1 MISRIV
7 PNFWKRS
14 KKRSA
19 ESRARALKSKI
30 IIRRAARRRYSGRF
44 MKDIKAGCRK
54 TIIWIL
60 MTWFVIPT
68 NCFGQGPDILAGW
81 QKPIPG
87 TILIDEFQD
96 INRLQYATIQMLA
109 QPENNL
115 FIVGDDDQSIY
126 GFRGARPDIMLSFPK
141 QYKSLE
147 RVTIG
152 GNYRCTSQILRAATA
167 LIRHN
172 KKRYDKKLLA

>member
-1 MISRIV
+1 MHRREGLLD
-7 PNFWKRS
+7 FDDMMTMTY
-14 KKRSA
+14 
-19 ESRARALKSKI
+19 ELLTQRA
-30 IIRRAARRRYSGRF
+30 
-44 MKDIKAGCRK
+44 
-54 TIIWIL
+54 
-60 MTWFVIPT
+60 
-68 NCFGQGPDILAGW
+68 DILAAW
-81 QKPIPG
+81 QRHYRY
-87 TILIDEFQD
+87 ILVDEFQD

-167 LIRHN
+167 LIRH
-172 KKRYDKKLLA
+172 KKNGTTKSCLR

>member
-1 MISRIV
+1 
-7 PNFWKRS
+7 
-14 KKRSA
+14 
-19 ESRARALKSKI
+19 
-30 IIRRAARRRYSGRF
+30 
-44 MKDIKAGCRK
+44 
-54 TIIWIL
+54 
-60 MTWFVIPT
+60 
-68 NCFGQGPDILAGW
+68 
-81 QKPIPG
+81 
-87 TILIDEFQD
+87 
-96 INRLQYATIQMLA
+96 MLA

-167 LIRHN
+167 LIGHN
-172 KKRYDKKLLA
+172 KKRYDKKLLAMKGSGELVHVAMYQTPAAQAEAIAKKYSRR